1 MAKKLPI
8 AVPAPARLILDFI
21 GVTEAPNGYVTIF
34 GNRQKALKKPL
45 TAMTIGEVID
55 AQKEWSSKAWASQFG
70 GGAASSAA
78 GRYQFMRA
86 TLITLCKDYP
96 EISGTWLFDGALQDR
111 LGFALLIRRGYY
123 DFIAG
128 RKSVADFGLE
138 LAREWASF
146 PVLEDGR
153 GASRWVTRGQSYYA
167 GDGVNKALVRAAA
180 VEDTLRMAI
189 DLIASPVTA
198 GVPEAD
204 AEPVASMPARLVD
217 PEGLDKP
224 LTHSKTFW
232 QWLVTAVLTPML
244 AVFQDWRV
252 QLAIVVIIA
261 GFAVYAI
268 KRRADIAKVYRALKA
283 EDGDGGA

>member
-8 AVPAPARLILDFI
+8 AVPGPARLILDFI
-21 GVTEAPNGYVTIF
+21 GTAEAPNGYVTIF

-55 AQKEWSSKAWASQFG
+55 AQKEWSSKVWASQFG
-70 GGAASSAA
+70 KGAPASSAA

-86 TLITLCKDYP
+86 TLIALCKDYP

-123 DFIAG
+123 DFVAG
-128 RKSVADFGLE
+128 RMSVAEFGLE

-146 PVLEDGR
+146 PVLEDGQ
-153 GASRWVTRGQSYYA
+153 GAHRLVTRGQSYYA
-167 GDGVNKALVRAAA
+167 GDGVNKALVRAQA
-180 VEDTLRMAI
+180 VEDMLRMALSMHGI
-189 DLIASPVTA
+189 TA
-198 GVPEAD
+198 VEVAPAP
-204 AEPVASMPARLVD
+204 AASMPARLVD
-217 PEGLDKP
+217 PENLDKP

-268 KRRADIAKVYRALKA
+268 KRRADIAKVYRALKV